1 MLIKKEWR
9 ILLIW
14 TVFVKATFFSIK
26 EVRKNKIGRTTSC
39 QGQVLDRIRV
49 LTHQHTSQVKD
60 NVDVRIFQSSYTK
73 NKKECRILLICSS
86 GLFFHKGTDEE
97 DNLSRSSVGQ
107 DESNNTPTYDPGR
120 RKCWGSD
127 FSVFIYLHHVLLMWQ
142 FLIIFWSILINQW
155 WVTQGFIDVK
165 RR

>member
-1 MLIKKEWR
+1 MLIKKECR

-97 DNLSRSSVGQ
+97 ENWEEDKLSRSSVGQ
-107 DESNNTPTYDPGR
+107 DESNNTPTYEPG
-120 RKCWGSD
+120 
-127 FSVFIYLHHVLLMWQ
+127 
-142 FLIIFWSILINQW
+142 
-155 WVTQGFIDVK
+155 K
-165 RR
+165 R